1 MSTQRGNKNSDAIR
15 ILQRDRDASARATHL
30 KAEIGMV
37 PNSTI
42 ERKIMSTKTS
52 IKRIALVAAAAL
64 TLGGF
69 SVITASTA
77 NAANEGVSGVAFSS
91 SKVFTGTASTTVG
104 SIAAPVALT
113 MIANSTVYLDVVET
127 ATPAV
132 TPALAVGSLST
143 FADTATL
150 AAGSAT
156 ATLFGYASGATVAGT
171 SISTTDTV
179 TSLTA
184 PQTTGTYYVQISA
197 TNATNRAY
205 AVITVVNALATTYDG
220 TVGGIGSAAVSAVA
234 GSGNA
239 VNLTVARHTTT
250 TGKAGFITVSGSG
263 ATIASIATVAQVVG
277 TVSGKVATSAE
288 DTVAVVI
295 NTPTAGT
302 VTVTYAPE
310 SAAGSLSAGS
320 VTDTIVITVN
330 ATGSSGVLS
339 TANSTLYDTDTVGG
353 TAVASLTAPTAL
365 ATAGTARLSY
375 TWSLKDALKAA
386 YSLSP
391 TTLGSVTITGPGL
404 LAATSSSASAAKA
417 LSINTG
423 SYGNFYLF
431 GDGTSGVATV
441 TFSVGAT
448 VVGTKTVTFYS
459 STVKT
464 LTTTVNH
471 GVVNAAAVTGFMA
484 DTGTGTAGTVSF
496 VSVVASDASGNAIP
510 SLTNLTATSSST
522 SIATVGTPTWDS
534 TDLVYYVPVTGVASG
549 AATITVKDST
559 ATISATASIKVA
571 KAVISTMTV
580 AFGATSYN
588 AGDAATLTITAKD
601 SNGDAVADGYYNNAL
616 AAAASVSQALTST
629 LFGTQLHFVSG
640 VATAKFFAPYNGGVL
655 TANVYAGSSTTVLA
669 SALQLEASAV
679 AHTAT
684 ATITAAGGGDAS
696 LAYDAASAATDAA
709 NNAYE
714 EAQNATQ
721 AASDALA
728 AVKALAVQV
737 KALIALVNKIKAKL
751 KA

>member
-30 KAEIGMV
+30 KAGLGIV
-37 PNSTI
+37 SRSTI

-386 YSLSP
+386 YSLSA

-404 LAATSSSASAAKA
+404 LAATNSSTSAAKA

-423 SYGNFYLF
+423 PSGNFYLF

-484 DTGTGTAGTVSF
+484 DTGTAGTVSF
-496 VSVVASDASGNAIP
+496 VSVVAADSSGNAIP
-510 SLTNLTATSSST
+510 SLTNLTASSSST

-737 KALIALVNKIKAKL
+737 KALIALVNKIKAKIG
-751 KA
+751 A

>member
-30 KAEIGMV
+30 KAGLGIV
-37 PNSTI
+37 SRSTI

-484 DTGTGTAGTVSF
+484 DTGTAGTVSF

>member
-1 MSTQRGNKNSDAIR
+1 MVKKDPLITYEKAFFGQAGLGNVS
-15 ILQRDRDASARATHL
+15 
-30 KAEIGMV
+30 
-37 PNSTI
+37 NSTFL

-77 NAANEGVSGVAFSS
+77 NAAITNTGNVLGVAVGVSVTTTAQA
-91 SKVFTGTASTTVG
+91 TPGTTS
-104 SIAAPVALT
+104 APVSAT
-113 MIANSTVYLDVVET
+113 VVANRSVTVN
-127 ATPAV
+127 V
-132 TPALAVGSLST
+132 T
-143 FADTATL
+143 ADTASVSTETITFGTDSTFVL
-150 AAGSAT
+150 ANDATSDTGTVVGAVRTAASDVATTGNASIAFNAPAT
-156 ATLFGYASGATVAGT
+156 A
-171 SISTTDTV
+171 
-179 TSLTA
+179 
-184 PQTTGTYYVQISA
+184 GTYYYIVKTA
-197 TNATNRAY
+197 TGTKGYIAL
-205 AVITVVNALATTYDG
+205 TVVNALATTYDG
-220 TVGGIGSAAVSAVA
+220 TIAGLGSAAVNGVA
-234 GSGNA
+234 GASNTITVTAVRNA
-239 VNLTVARHTTT
+239 SA
-250 TGKAGFITVSGSG
+250 GKAGYITVSGAG
-263 ATIASIATVAQVVG
+263 ATIASVGATASATGATTGVIAA
-277 TVSGKVATSAE
+277 SGSG
-288 DTVAVVI
+288 DTQAVVV
-295 NTPTAGT
+295 NTPTAGAI
-302 VTVTYAPE
+302 TVTYAPE
-310 SAAGSLSAGS
+310 SAAGSGIAGA

-330 ATGSSGVLS
+330 ATGSSGILS
-339 TANSTLYDTDTVGG
+339 AANSTLYDTDTVGG
-353 TAVASLTAPTAL
+353 TAIASLTTPTAL

-375 TWSLKDALKAA
+375 TWTLKDALKSA
-386 YSLSP
+386 YTLSS
-391 TTLGSVTITGPGL
+391 TTLGTVTISGPGL
-404 LAATSSSASAAKA
+404 LAATNSSSAAAKA
-417 LSINTG
+417 LSISSG
-423 SYGNFYLF
+423 STGNFYLF
-431 GDGTSGVATV
+431 GDGTSGIATI

-448 VVGTKTVTFYS
+448 VVATKTVTFYS
-459 STVKT
+459 STVAK
-464 LTTTVNH
+464 LAATVNH
-471 GVVNAAAVTGFMA
+471 GIVNAAAVTGFMA
-484 DTGTGTAGTVSF
+484 DTGTAGTVSY

-629 LFGTQLHFVSG
+629 LFGTQIHFVNG

-669 SALQLEASAV
+669 AALQAEASAV

-684 ATITAAGGGDAS
+684 ATITAAGGDSS

>member
-1 MSTQRGNKNSDAIR
+1 M
-15 ILQRDRDASARATHL
+15 
-30 KAEIGMV
+30 
-37 PNSTI
+37 
-42 ERKIMSTKTS
+42 
-52 IKRIALVAAAAL
+52 
-64 TLGGF
+64 
-69 SVITASTA
+69 
-77 NAANEGVSGVAFSS
+77 
-91 SKVFTGTASTTVG
+91 
-104 SIAAPVALT
+104 
-113 MIANSTVYLDVVET
+113 
-127 ATPAV
+127 
-132 TPALAVGSLST
+132 
-143 FADTATL
+143 
-150 AAGSAT
+150 
-156 ATLFGYASGATVAGT
+156 
-171 SISTTDTV
+171 
-179 TSLTA
+179 
-184 PQTTGTYYVQISA
+184 
-197 TNATNRAY
+197 
-205 AVITVVNALATTYDG
+205 
-220 TVGGIGSAAVSAVA
+220 
-234 GSGNA
+234 
-239 VNLTVARHTTT
+239 
-250 TGKAGFITVSGSG
+250 
-263 ATIASIATVAQVVG
+263 
-277 TVSGKVATSAE
+277 
-288 DTVAVVI
+288 
-295 NTPTAGT
+295 
-302 VTVTYAPE
+302 
-310 SAAGSLSAGS
+310 
-320 VTDTIVITVN
+320 
-330 ATGSSGVLS
+330 
-339 TANSTLYDTDTVGG
+339 
-353 TAVASLTAPTAL
+353 
-365 ATAGTARLSY
+365 
-375 TWSLKDALKAA
+375 
-386 YSLSP
+386 SP

-404 LAATSSSASAAKA
+404 LAATSSTASAAKA

-484 DTGTGTAGTVSF
+484 DTGTAGTVSF

-737 KALIALVNKIKAKL
+737 KALIALVNKIKAKIG
-751 KA
+751 A